1 MERIAIV
8 DMGSN
13 SVRLI
18 IMDIGP
24 EGEYHQ
30 MENVKET
37 VRLVEN
43 TAPDGSLNPKSQEH
57 ALETLAFFAR
67 LCKVRQVDTV
77 IAVATAQ

>member
-1 MERIAIV
+1 MERIGII

-18 IMDIGP
+18 IMDIGS

-30 MENVKET
+30 MDNVKET

-43 TAPDGSLNPKSQEH
+43 VGPDGSLDPIVQEH
-57 ALETLAFFAR
+57 ALDPSLQGCAKYGKLMR
-67 LCKVRQVDTV
+67 L
-77 IAVATAQ
+77 